1 MLSSWARLSICP
13 EQGQL
18 AGEPQGMQVPASFKV
33 AELREPPCSSPL
45 YGRQNAPRTPSAT
58 LAPSCGLFTLLTP
71 DCSARLASGG
81 PGGRYQAV
89 PNHLHRDQSEHGTCT
104 SLRLWWAA
112 FCPCSPALGPR
123 KTLPTYFLLNWNM
136 ECGRVTALP
145 QEESHSPTPPLLDL
159 TQPFTGDTRLNL
171 THGPVLTL
179 GISEPPASFTSMA
192 THFKPSV
199 LLPEAGV
206 PR

>member
-1 MLSSWARLSICP
+1 MLSSWARLATSP

-18 AGEPQGMQVPASFKV
+18 TGEPQDMQVPASFKV
-33 AELREPPCSSPL
+33 AELRGPL
-45 YGRQNAPRTPSAT
+45 ALAPIVGRQNALRTPSAT
-58 LAPSCGLFTLLTP
+58 LAPSCGFFTLLTS
-71 DCSARLASGG
+71 DCFAHLASGG
-81 PGGRYQAV
+81 PGGRYREV
-89 PNHLHRDQSEHGTCT
+89 PNHLHRDQPEHGTCT

-112 FCPCSPALGPR
+112 FGPCSPVLGPR
-123 KTLPTYFLLNWNM
+123 KDPSTYLLLNWNV
-136 ECGRVTALP
+136 ECGRGHSIPPGGVP
-145 QEESHSPTPPLLDL
+145 SPTPPFLDL

-171 THGPVLTL
+171 THGPVLTP

-199 LLPEAGV
+199 LLPEAGI